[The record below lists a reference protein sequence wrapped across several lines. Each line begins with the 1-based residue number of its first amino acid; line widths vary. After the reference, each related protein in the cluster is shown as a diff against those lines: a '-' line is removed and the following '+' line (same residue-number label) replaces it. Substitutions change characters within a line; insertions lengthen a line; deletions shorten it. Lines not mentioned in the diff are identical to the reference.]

1 MLTTIRTCARPAL
14 GAKVAVC
21 LFAGLLALPAQA
33 APPSTSGTS
42 TGRDVV
48 GTWIARID
56 QRAAELEAMPR
67 VQQTRVGYGSVL
79 KKGDGGMVDVVAP
92 GPVRPS
98 DAPEGTPPA
107 AGVAPTTAA
116 GAARATAAE
125 AARTIV
131 VTPPAEPAPQADPSA
146 TPGIAMAGS
155 ATPGTVVEVLPPP
168 PPLVIQVRARSAD
181 RVGRLS
187 TRLIELGFL
196 DKEQWTDSFDD
207 NVETAVRAFQLSEGL
222 MQDGKVGEVTRQ
234 ALDRTP
240 KEAAKLM
247 RGATATMRAFQASVP
262 DTVILVNLPSQTV
275 SFIERGKLNFTMR
288 AVVGRPSRQTPL
300 LQDRVTSVTI
310 NPTWTVPPTVLVE
323 DKLPVLRKKGN
334 TGIKDAVVYLDGVEV
349 VPESINWWQVSP
361 ERIRIVQ
368 KPGDDNALGRFRFN
382 LTNGDGIFLHGTN
395 DPRLFERDLR
405 AASSGCVRLADA
417 RMVAETLLRAAKLDS
432 AAIERQLDSGK
443 TKTVALPNAV
453 PVRFVYWTSTVETDG
468 TVRVHPG
475 IYDDVPTSPAPPT
488 ATPAPASPSAAGTV
502 SAPRRV
508 EPKPVRPTP
517 AAAPQQAPSP
527 AQSSS
532 TATPARAADTRDGA
546 EAVRTAM

>member
-1 MLTTIRTCARPAL
+1 MLTTIRICARPTL
-14 GAKVAVC
+14 GAKVAAC

-33 APPSTSGTS
+33 APSNSTGTAAGVS

-48 GTWIARID
+48 GSWIARID

-67 VQQTRVGYGSVL
+67 VQQTRLGYGSVL

-98 DAPEGTPPA
+98 DIQEGTAPA
-107 AGVAPTTAA
+107 AGTVP
-116 GAARATAAE
+116 
-125 AARTIV
+125 TIV

-146 TPGIAMAGS
+146 TPG
-155 ATPGTVVEVLPPP
+155 TVVEVLPPP
-168 PPLVIQVRARSAD
+168 PALVIQVRARTAD
-181 RVGRLS
+181 RVGRLA

-196 DKEQWTDSFDD
+196 PQEQWTDSFDD
-207 NVETAVRAFQLSEGL
+207 NLETAVRAFQLSEGL

-247 RGATATMRAFQASVP
+247 RGATASMRAFQASVP
-262 DTVILVNLPSQTV
+262 DTVLLVNLPSQTV
-275 SFIERGKLNFTMR
+275 SYIERGKLNFTMR

-349 VPESINWWQVSP
+349 VPESINWWQVTP

-432 AAIERQLDSGK
+432 AAIERQLESGK

-475 IYDDVPTSPAPPT
+475 IYDDVPTTPPPS
-488 ATPAPASPSAAGTV
+488 AAAPAASSSAGTV

-508 EPKPVRPTP
+508 EPKPVPPTP
-517 AAAPQQAPSP
+517 AAAPQQAPQQVP
-527 AQSSS
+527 GAAQSS
-532 TATPARAADTRDGA
+532 ATPARAVGTRGGA
-546 EAVRTAM
+546 EAIRTAM